1 MAARFLLV
9 PTISPD
15 PASKANDTSL
25 SFSHENNGLTPL
37 LILVEVVKLVMEIS
51 AI

>member
-1 MAARFLLV
+1 MAARFFIF

-15 PASKANDTSL
+15 PASKANGTNL
-25 SFSHENNGLTPL
+25 SFSHENNGFTPV
-37 LILVEVVKLVMEIS
+37 LIWVEVAKLVMGVS